1 MKKILLHFGR
11 LLSFLYTT
19 KINKVI
25 QKIFNY
31 IYTGW
36 ISRNF
41 KEFDGLVEGRI
52 SINNPHCISVG
63 RNTVIGNNVRL
74 WAYEKFNN
82 QNFSPE
88 IVIGEESAIFSDCF
102 ISAANK
108 IVIGDRVAVTEH
120 TIILDNIHGDF
131 QDNHLQFSDNPDVPD
146 VFLQNA
152 FNRPLASK
160 GPVVIENDVHI
171 GMFCTILPGT
181 VIGHHSVIA
190 AHSVVSRK
198 IPPYSLV
205 AGNPAEIILTFG
217 RKKKTT

>member
-1 MKKILLHFGR
+1 MKKILIFFGYI
-11 LLSFLYTT
+11 LSFLYTS
-19 KINKVI
+19 KINGLFR
-25 QKIFNY
+25 KISNY

-36 ISRNF
+36 NKRRFNYF
-41 KEFDGLVEGRI
+41 EGLIEGRI
-52 SINNPHCISVG
+52 SIKCPHRISVG
-63 RNTVIGNNVRL
+63 KNTVIGNNVRL

-82 QNFSPE
+82 QRFNPE
-88 IVIGEESAIFSDCF
+88 ISIGDDTAIFNDCF
-102 ISAANK
+102 ISSVNK

-120 TIILDNIHGDF
+120 TMILDNIHGDF
-131 QDNHLQFSDNPDVPD
+131 QDNHLQFSENPDIPD

-152 FNRPLASK
+152 YTRPLASK
-160 GPVVIENDVHI
+160 GPVIIEDDVHI

-205 AGNPAEIILTFG
+205 AGNPAEIVLTFG
-217 RKKKTT
+217 RTKKTT